1 MKIQLAALTNNF
13 VSSFFFF
20 FPHMF
25 ELFLSVILKYC
36 PVAEV
41 VGEYQNFCLVLYSGV
56 YQLSLVS
63 VECRHG
69 GHQGALL
76 YIVQPLMQAMA
87 MVTVMR
93 AL

>member
-13 VSSFFFF
+13 VSSFFF